1 MRILYRIL
9 PKQINELDHLI
20 PSNNLTLARTNPAND
35 NSLDE
40 TIKKH
45 KKSIRDC
52 KRQMLAKNLEE
63 YETAIEQNECLYQE
77 ELFNFEST
85 LSTEEHDQT
94 KNNLMI
100 YLRSYLD
107 TQTRNKI
114 RSIRYNETIFR
125 RRLLHPRHRQS
136 SVRNNN
142 NTISIYPEAIIEIV
156 EKVFTKKELDLLS
169 SLGMVILLFFP
180 SFFIDQFVL

>member
-1 MRILYRIL
+1 MECICHLRQQQLESFEEMNKLEIRILCRIL
-9 PKQINELDHLI
+9 PKPINELDHLI
-20 PSNNLTLARTNPAND
+20 PSNHLTLGQTNPAND

-40 TIKKH
+40 TTKKRQ
-45 KKSIRDC
+45 KSIQDC

-77 ELFNFEST
+77 ELFNFESA

-94 KNNLMI
+94 KNNLMT

-136 SVRNNN
+136 ATILIPSVF
-142 NTISIYPEAIIEIV
+142 IQKQLLKYSIKYLPR
-156 EKVFTKKELDLLS
+156 KN
-169 SLGMVILLFFP
+169 
-180 SFFIDQFVL
+180 